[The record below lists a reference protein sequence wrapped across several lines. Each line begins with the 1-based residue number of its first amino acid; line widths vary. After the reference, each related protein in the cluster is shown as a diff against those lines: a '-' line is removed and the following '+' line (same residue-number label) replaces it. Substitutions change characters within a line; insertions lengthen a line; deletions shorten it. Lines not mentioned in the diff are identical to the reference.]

1 MRALLIVCASVAVL
15 AIVSG
20 CERAGAESVAGPSRY
35 GTEGLRVSGTA
46 VVRAKP
52 DTVTFRA
59 GKDVSGGSIKD
70 AKRECDATMAK
81 VMAALEAKG
90 VPAEAIQTVDYS
102 LFDQYLTKPS
112 RHVWHARHIVE
123 IRSDKVDSAADLID
137 AAVSAGADRVSS
149 VSFSVAELDK
159 LRTKA
164 REMAVDVAQRK
175 AQQLAKLMNVNL
187 GRAVSI
193 SDNGDFSWR
202 AQSVTNAQA
211 EFSGQPSAAPAESS
225 VSGGQ
230 VVVEAVEEVVF
241 EIR

>member
-1 MRALLIVCASVAVL
+1 MRALI
-15 AIVSG
+15 IVSAGATLLAVVAG
-20 CERAGAESVAGPSRY
+20 CERAGAESVGGPSRY
-35 GTEGLRVSGTA
+35 GVEGLRVSGTA
-46 VVRAKP
+46 IVRAKP

-102 LFDQYLTKPS
+102 LFDEHLTKPS

-123 IRSDKVDSAADLID
+123 VRSDKVDRSADLID
-137 AAVSAGADRVSS
+137 AAVSAGADRVSA

-159 LRTKA
+159 LRAKA
-164 REMAVDVAQRK
+164 REMAVDVARRK
-175 AQQLAKLMNVNL
+175 AEQLAKLMNVNL
-187 GRAVSI
+187 GKAVSI
-193 SDNGDFSWR
+193 SDNGDFGWR
-202 AQSVTNAQA
+202 GQSVYNAQA
-211 EFSGQPSAAPAESS
+211 EYSGQPSAAPAESS